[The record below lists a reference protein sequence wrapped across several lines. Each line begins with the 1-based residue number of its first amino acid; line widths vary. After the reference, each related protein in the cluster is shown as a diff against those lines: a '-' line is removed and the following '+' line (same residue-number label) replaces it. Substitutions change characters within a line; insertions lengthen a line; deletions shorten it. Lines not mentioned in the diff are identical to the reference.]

1 VQLRGQVF
9 IKTEI
14 LQTTSK
20 LSSSQTTIF
29 TEMSALAMK
38 HQALNLGQGFPD
50 YDPPAALLDLVK
62 DAIDDHK
69 HQYAPMAGVLALR
82 EIISQKVLHAYR
94 QYVNPSTEITITA
107 GATQAIFTAIAAFI
121 HQGDEV
127 IIFEPAYDSYRPSIE
142 LAGGKTV
149 VYTMEAPD
157 FKINWSLLATMI
169 SPKTKM
175 IIINTPHNPTGTI
188 LKADDLLQLSR
199 IVKDTDIIILSDEV
213 YEHLVYDGLAHES
226 VLKYPEL
233 FQRSI
238 SVFSFGKTYHC
249 TGWKVGY
256 CIAPEYL
263 MNEIRKVHQWNV
275 FSVNSFVQHALAGF
289 MVDAKQYLSLNQF
302 YQQKRDF
309 FLEILKTTHLRPL
322 KTEGTFFQ
330 LCDYSDI
337 SDLDDVAFA
346 KEMTIKHGVA
356 CIPISV
362 FYSDHRQ
369 DKLIRFCF
377 AKSEGLLSAA
387 GVKLKQI
394 S

>member
-1 VQLRGQVF
+1 MH
-9 IKTEI
+9 I
-14 LQTTSK
+14 TTK
-20 LSSSQTTIF
+20 LTSSQTTIF
-29 TEMSALAMK
+29 TEMSALALQ
-38 HQALNLGQGFPD
+38 HSALNLGQGFPD
-50 YDPPAALLDLVK
+50 YDPPASLLDLVK
-62 DAIDDHK
+62 DAIDNHK

-82 EIISQKVLHAYR
+82 EVIAQKVLHAYG
-94 QYVNPSTEITITA
+94 QYINPSSEITITA
-107 GATQAIFTAIAAFI
+107 GATQAIFTAITALI
-121 HQGDEV
+121 HSGDEV
-127 IIFEPAYDSYRPSIE
+127 IIFEPAYDCYRPSIE

-149 VYTMEAPD
+149 VYMMEAPD
-157 FKINWSLLATMI
+157 FKINWPILSAMI

-188 LKADDLLQLSR
+188 LNADDLLQLSR

-213 YEHLVYDGLAHES
+213 YEHLVYDGQSHES

-233 FQRSI
+233 YQRSI

-275 FSVNSFVQHALAGF
+275 FSVNSFVQNALAAF
-289 MVDAKQYLSLNQF
+289 MADATHYLSLNQF

-309 FLEILKTTHLRPL
+309 FLDILKSTRLRPL
-322 KTEGTFFQ
+322 KSEGTFFQ
-330 LCDYSDI
+330 LCDYSDV

-346 KEMTIKHGVA
+346 KEMTIKYGVA

-362 FYSDHRQ
+362 FYFDNRQ

-377 AKSEGLLSAA
+377 AKTEGLLTAA
-387 GVKLKQI
+387 GEKLKQI

>member
-1 VQLRGQVF
+1 MQ
-9 IKTEI
+9 IA
-14 LQTTSK
+14 SK
-20 LSSSQTTIF
+20 LTSSQTTIF
-29 TEMSALAMK
+29 TEMSALATQ

-50 YDPPAALLDLVK
+50 YDPPRALLDLVK

-69 HQYAPMAGVLALR
+69 HQYSPMAGSMALR
-82 EIISQKVLHAYR
+82 EVIAEKVLHAYG
-94 QYVNPSTEITITA
+94 QYINPTSEITITA
-107 GATQAIFTAIAAFI
+107 GATQAIFTTITALI
-121 HQGDEV
+121 HAGDEV

-142 LAGGKTV
+142 LAGGKAV

-157 FKINWSLLATMI
+157 FKINWDLLAAMI

-188 LKADDLLQLSR
+188 LKSDDLLQLSR

-213 YEHLVYDGLAHES
+213 YEHLVYDGQVHES

-233 FQRSI
+233 YQRSI

-275 FSVNSFVQHALAGF
+275 FSVNSFVQHALAEF
-289 MVDAKQYLSLNQF
+289 MKDETQYLSLPQF
-302 YQQKRDF
+302 YQHKRDF
-309 FLEILKTTHLRPL
+309 FLEILKTTRLRPL

-330 LCDYSDI
+330 LCDYSEI

-346 KEMTIKHGVA
+346 KEMTAKHGVA

-362 FYSDHRQ
+362 FYADHRQ
-369 DKLIRFCF
+369 DRLIRFCF
-377 AKSEGLLSAA
+377 AKTENLLSES
-387 GVKLKQI
+387 GLRLSKM
-394 S
+394 

>member
-1 VQLRGQVF
+1 
-9 IKTEI
+9 
-14 LQTTSK
+14 
-20 LSSSQTTIF
+20 
-29 TEMSALAMK
+29 MSALALQ
-38 HQALNLGQGFPD
+38 HSALNLGQGFPD
-50 YDPPAALLDLVK
+50 YDPPVALLELVK

-69 HQYAPMAGVLALR
+69 HQYAPMAGVMALR
-82 EIISQKVLHAYR
+82 EVISQKVLQTYR

-107 GATQAIFTAIAAFI
+107 GATQAIFTAITAFI
-121 HQGDEV
+121 HTGDEV

-142 LAGGKTV
+142 LAGGKAV

-157 FKINWSLLATMI
+157 FKINWSLVAAMI
-169 SPKTKM
+169 SPKTNM

-188 LKADDLLQLSR
+188 LKADDLLQLAR
-199 IVKDTDIIILSDEV
+199 IVRNTDIIILSDEV
-213 YEHLVYDGLAHES
+213 YEHLVYDGQSHES

-233 FQRSI
+233 FHRSI

-275 FSVNSFVQHALAGF
+275 FSVNSFVQNALAVF
-289 MVDAKQYLSLNQF
+289 MADATQYLSLNLF

-309 FLEILKTTHLRPL
+309 FMEILKTTRLRPL
-322 KTEGTFFQ
+322 KSEGTFFQ

-337 SDLDDVAFA
+337 SDLDDVDFA
-346 KEMTIKHGVA
+346 KEMTIIHGVA

-362 FYSDHRQ
+362 FYSDYRQ
-369 DKLIRFCF
+369 DRLIRFCF
-377 AKSEGLLSAA
+377 AKTEELLTSA

>member
-1 VQLRGQVF
+1 MQ
-9 IKTEI
+9 I
-14 LQTTSK
+14 TSK

-29 TEMSALAMK
+29 TEMSALATQ
-38 HQALNLGQGFPD
+38 HHALNLGQGFPD
-50 YDPPAALLDLVK
+50 YDPPTALLDLVK

-69 HQYAPMAGVLALR
+69 HQYAPMAGVMALR
-82 EIISQKVLHAYR
+82 EIISEKVLHAYG
-94 QYVNPSTEITITA
+94 QYVNATPEITITA
-107 GATQAIFTAIAAFI
+107 GATQAIFTAITALI
-121 HQGDEV
+121 HVGDEV

-157 FKINWSLLATMI
+157 FKINWSLLAAMI

-188 LKADDLLQLSR
+188 LKADDLIQLSR

-213 YEHLVYDGLAHES
+213 YEHLVYDGQPHES

-233 FQRSI
+233 YQRSI

-275 FSVNSFVQHALAGF
+275 FSVNSFVQHALAVF
-289 MVDAKQYLSLNQF
+289 MKDEQQYLSLPQF
-302 YQQKRDF
+302 YQHKRDF
-309 FLEILKTTHLRPL
+309 FLEILKTTRLRPL
-322 KTEGTFFQ
+322 
-330 LCDYSDI
+330 
-337 SDLDDVAFA
+337 
-346 KEMTIKHGVA
+346 
-356 CIPISV
+356 
-362 FYSDHRQ
+362 
-369 DKLIRFCF
+369 
-377 AKSEGLLSAA
+377 
-387 GVKLKQI
+387 
-394 S
+394 